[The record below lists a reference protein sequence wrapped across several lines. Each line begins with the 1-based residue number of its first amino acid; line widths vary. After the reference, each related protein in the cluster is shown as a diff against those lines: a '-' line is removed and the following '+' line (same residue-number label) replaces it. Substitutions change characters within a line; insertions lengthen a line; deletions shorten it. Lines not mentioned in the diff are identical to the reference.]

1 MNRRIRALVLI
12 VSAAALS
19 LVSVTSVF
27 ANGHWDGM
35 VKLT

>member
-1 MNRRIRALVLI
+1 MNRRIRALVFI

-27 ANGHWDGM
+27 ANGHWDMM
-35 VKLT
+35 VRMH